1 MDPLLLLVHRLPYP
15 PNKGDKIRSFN
26 LLKYLSKYYSVYL
39 GTFVDDP
46 YDWKYV
52 NNLDKYCKSVYVRPL
67 NKKRSTV
74 KSLKGFFSGESL
86 SICYYRD
93 SAMQAWSHKIIE
105 KEKIRKVIVFSSS
118 MAQYVAGP
126 EYSYMKRIIDFVDI
140 DSDKWS
146 QYEKS
151 KSWPLN
157 TLYRREARKLLQM
170 ECKIAREFNQ
180 SFFVS
185 EAERNMFKQL
195 CNNLNTISH
204 YDNGVDYEYFSC
216 QGSLEN
222 PYSQRQTIVF
232 TGAMDYWANI
242 NAVLWFTNNIF
253 PKIKKHIENV
263 VFYIVGS
270 NPADSIKDLSKI
282 EGVVVTGRVD
292 DIRPYIQYAC
302 LSVAPLQI
310 ARGVQNKVLEAMSM
324 GVRIVATSF
333 AIEGLKKL
341 SGDEILHV
349 EDDETGFSTSCIEIL
364 KTCNSDF
371 VKNNRKYILKNYNWE
386 ENLGLITKCIE

>member
-1 MDPLLLLVHRLPYP
+1 MEPLILLVHRLPYP

-39 GTFVDDP
+39 GTFIDDP

-52 NNLDKYCKSVYVRPL
+52 NELDKYCKHVYVRPL

-74 KSLKGFFSGESL
+74 KSLKGFISGEAL
-86 SICYYRD
+86 SICYYKD
-93 SAMQAWSHKIIE
+93 SKMLSWCHNIIE
-105 KEKIRKVIVFSSS
+105 KEKIRKAIVFSSS
-118 MAQYVAGP
+118 MAQYIDSSK
-126 EYSYMKRIIDFVDI
+126 YSYMKRIIDFVDI

-157 TLYRREARKLLQM
+157 ILYRREARKLLQK
-170 ECKIAREFNQ
+170 ECEIAHKFNQ

-185 EAERNMFKQL
+185 EAERDMFKQL

-222 PYSQRQTIVF
+222 PYAQSQTIVF

-253 PKIKKHIENV
+253 PRIKKHITNV

-270 NPADSIKDLSKI
+270 NPVESIKDLGKMD
-282 EGVVVTGRVD
+282 GVVVTGRVD
-292 DIRPYIQYAC
+292 DVRPYIQYAC
-302 LSVAPLQI
+302 LSVAPLRI

-324 GVRIVATSF
+324 GVCIVATSF
-333 AIEGLKKL
+333 AIKGLKKL
-341 SGDEILHV
+341 SGDEALFV
-349 EDDETGFSTSCIEIL
+349 EDDETGFSKSCIKLL
-364 KTCNSDF
+364 KTCNTGFAES
-371 VKNNRKYILKNYNWE
+371 NRQYILKNYNWKK
-386 ENLGLITKCIE
+386 NLELITECIE